1 MAGFAP
7 PPPPHPRPR
16 GAAAR
21 LPGRRQDASAE
32 NLTQIKVPPKA
43 DTELKAAFSG
53 DPGAHACGLV
63 PIADRKTNSPS

>member
-1 MAGFAP
+1 VAGFAP

-21 LPGRRQDASAE
+21 LPGRRQDAAAE

-43 DTELKAAFSG
+43 DTELKAARLGGLFLAIL
-53 DPGAHACGLV
+53 AHMPV
-63 PIADRKTNSPS
+63 D